1 MNASARPA
9 SPSPQSPGFTLIEL
23 LVVIAIIAILA
34 GMLLP
39 ALAKAKESG
48 RSIACLN
55 NVKQM
60 GLATMLYAD
69 DNDDKFAPR
78 AIRDS
83 GGTIRMS
90 TYAWFGKAGNSGF
103 YTGMTSTN
111 RYVNRYLGVTALT
124 TEMPMVRC
132 GADKGPNPVARYDGF
147 GASYEVNMHGNV
159 AFNTLCV
166 DAAGNCAR
174 RSQVNSPSRMVVIVE
189 AGFLWP
195 PWNNVNAPVTELR
208 HTRNLGDNRFNVSFA
223 DGHAAFTR
231 SHISALSTNDYT
243 MQLNQ

>member
-1 MNASARPA
+1 MLLH
-9 SPSPQSPGFTLIEL
+9 SPHPQPRPGFTLIEL

-48 RSIACLN
+48 RQVSCLN

-60 GLATMLYAD
+60 GLATTLYAD

-111 RYVNRYLGVTALT
+111 RYVNSYLGVSGLVP
-124 TEMPMVRC
+124 EMPMVRC
-132 GADKGPNPVARYDGF
+132 GADKGPNPVARYDAF
-147 GASYEVNMHGNV
+147 GASYEINMHGNV

-166 DAAGNCAR
+166 DTAGNCAR
-174 RSQVNSPSRMVVIVE
+174 RSQINSPSRMVVIVE

-195 PWNNVNAPVTELR
+195 PWNNVNAPVVELR
-208 HTRNLGDNRFNVSFA
+208 HTRNVGDNRFNVSFA

-231 SHISALSTNDYT
+231 SQISALSTNDYT
-243 MQLNQ
+243 MQLDK

>member
-1 MNASARPA
+1 MNDSDHWLTRSPRP
-9 SPSPQSPGFTLIEL
+9 SGFTLIEL

-48 RSIACLN
+48 RQVSCLN

-60 GLATMLYAD
+60 GLATTLYAD

-78 AIRDS
+78 AVRDT
-83 GGTIRMS
+83 GGTIRMT
-90 TYAWFGKAGNSGF
+90 TYAWFGKAG
-103 YTGMTSTN
+103 TGSPYNLINSTN
-111 RYVNRYLGVTALT
+111 RHVNRYLGVSGLVS
-124 TEMPMVRC
+124 EMPMVRC
-132 GADKGPNPVARYDGF
+132 GADKGPNPAARYDGF
-147 GASYEVNMHGNV
+147 GASYEINMHGNV
-159 AFNTLCV
+159 ALNTLCV
-166 DAAGNCAR
+166 DTAGNCAR
-174 RSQVNSPSRMVVIVE
+174 RSQINSVSRMVVIVE

-231 SHISALSTNDYT
+231 SHIGALSTNDYT